1 MIDSFINNQ
10 MLHRRMLGT
19 KRLSIRIPEQ
29 MYNELQLRSDK
40 TGNPMTSIV
49 RQALN
54 EYVYG
59 KDVKE

>member
-1 MIDSFINNQ
+1 
-10 MLHRRMLGT
+10 
-19 KRLSIRIPEQ
+19 

-59 KDVKE
+59 KDVKEWSLGLNVSVLAVNPVDGMTAVDFVGR